1 MNYSETI
8 DFLFNKTLIFQHV
21 GAAAYKPGLETT
33 EAISALFGNP
43 DRNFKKIHVG
53 GTNGKGSTSHLL
65 ASILQKSGYKVGLYT
80 SPHLLD
86 FRERIRVNGEM
97 IDKESVISFV
107 DKFLKSDYKGRSASF
122 FELTTIMAFNYF
134 SKQKVDYAI
143 IEVGLGGR
151 LDSTNIIT
159 PDLSI
164 ITNISLDHTQFLG
177 ATTAAIAGEKAGII
191 KKDVPVVIGEYLE
204 DTKPVFAKKAESV
217 GTKITFA
224 QDNNKIISSTN
235 QNHQLILQTSDY
247 GEIVDELS
255 GYCQVHNANTV
266 LNAVSIL
273 KAQGVSITDKAVK
286 EGFAT
291 VCETTGLMGR
301 WMKVGDQPTTI
312 CDTGHN
318 TGGIQYIAKQLSEEK
333 YNTLRI
339 VMGFVSD
346 KDVNHIL
353 EMLPHN
359 AVYYFTQASVERAM
373 DVDTLVEKAQSK
385 GITGKA
391 FKTVAEAYRT
401 AQKESAPDDFIY
413 IGGST
418 FIVADF
424 LSVINE

>member
-33 EAISALFGNP
+33 EAISAIFGNP
-43 DRNFKKIHVG
+43 VKNFKKIHVG

-107 DKFLKSDYKGRSASF
+107 DRFLKSDYKGRSASF
-122 FELTTIMAFNYF
+122 FELTTIMAFDYF
-134 SKQKVDYAI
+134 SQQKVDYAI

-159 PDLSI
+159 PELSI

-177 ATTAAIAGEKAGII
+177 ASPVAIAGEKAGII
-191 KKDVPVVIGEYLE
+191 KKDIPVVIGEYLE
-204 DTKPVFAKKAESV
+204 ETKPVFAEKAKAV
-217 GTKITFA
+217 GTQITFA
-224 QDNNKIISSTN
+224 QDNNQIISSTN
-235 QNHQLILQTSDY
+235 HNHQLVLQTRDY
-247 GEIVDELS
+247 GEIVDELC

-266 LNAVSIL
+266 LNAVAIL
-273 KAQGVSITDKAVK
+273 KGQGVKLTDKAVK

-301 WMKVGDQPTTI
+301 WMKVSDKPTTI

-318 TGGIQYIAKQLSEEK
+318 TGGIQYIAQQLREEK

-353 EMLPHN
+353 EMLPHH

-373 DVDTLVEKAQSK
+373 DVNTLVEKAQAK

-391 FKTVAEAYRT
+391 FPTVAEAYRT

-424 LSVINE
+424 LSEINE